1 MKLHYRSLGEGQPLL
16 ILHGIFGTSDNWQTF
31 GKQISSD
38 YKVFLIDQR
47 NHGLS
52 PHSDEFDYPLMA
64 EDLHEFIQQHQLKNP
79 IILGHSMGGKVAM
92 FYAIAYPEEVDK
104 LIVVDIAP
112 RKYPVHHQHILDAL
126 GAVNLEAVSNRSDVE
141 EQMKPYLPER
151 GVRQF
156 LMKNLK
162 REDDN
167 SFSWKLNLSS
177 ISKNIEKVGVAVETS
192 TPVEKPVLF
201 IRGAKSDYIRAEDES
216 LISKIF
222 PQARVVTI
230 EKAGHWVHAEQPDAL
245 YDEVMRFLQPS

>member
-1 MKLHYRSLGEGQPLL
+1 MELHYRSLGEGQPLL

-38 YKVFLIDQR
+38 YQVFLIDQR

-52 PHSDEFDYPLMA
+52 PHSDEFNYPLMA
-64 EDLHEFIQQHQLKNP
+64 EDLHEFIQQHQLENP

-92 FYAIAYPEEVDK
+92 FYAVAYPEEFDK

-126 GAVNLEAVSNRSDVE
+126 GAVNLETASNRSDVE
-141 EQMKPYLPER
+141 EQMKPYLSDR

-167 SFSWKLNLSS
+167 TFSWKLNVAS
-177 ISKNIEKVGVAVETS
+177 INENIEKVGVSVETS
-192 TPVEKPVLF
+192 DPVEKPVLF
-201 IRGAKSDYIRAEDES
+201 IRGAKSDYIKSEDES
-216 LISKIF
+216 LIHEIF
-222 PQARVVTI
+222 PQAQMITI

-245 YDEVMRFLQPS
+245 YDEVMRFLNPS